1 MFPLV
6 VVLGSLILLWLASGF
21 GAIAIGLMILAIV
34 AIGFMVICADCQI
47 VVKVI
52 GCIVGLG
59 GTLFSLYI
67 TKVSSDGQSPG
78 AGVVAGFFFGL
89 LPTLFCI
96 AVGSG
101 LILHFS
107 KTTDDRS

>member
-1 MFPLV
+1 MFPVV

-21 GAIAIGLMILAIV
+21 GAIAIGLMVLAIAV
-34 AIGFMVICADCQI
+34 IGFMVICADCNI
-47 VVKVI
+47 AVKVI

-59 GTLFSLYI
+59 GTLCALYA

-89 LPTLFCI
+89 LPTLFCV
-96 AVGSG
+96 ALGSA
-101 LILHFS
+101 IIFHFT
-107 KTTDDRS
+107 KLTDDRS